1 MPDYKAPLRDIH
13 FVMNDLLD
21 SEAHYASLNGCEEVT
36 QELASA
42 IIHEGARFAENTVL
56 PMFRSSDE
64 EGCKFENGKVTRIF
78 GSYQDINTRKLA
90 ELNQLKLLAHSKY
103 MNLTHNLTRV
113 N

>member
-56 PMFRSSDE
+56 PMFRSNATNWSSWRNV
-64 EGCKFENGKVTRIF
+64 KAAMSSPSIRTTRSVATALTSGT
-78 GSYQDINTRKLA
+78 GSSA
-90 ELNQLKLLAHSKY
+90 
-103 MNLTHNLTRV
+103 
-113 N
+113 